1 MKKLKKVLAMII
13 CSMMVFSL
21 VGCDNSSNGN
31 SDAPSASDNGGNTQ
45 DPNATP
51 KPITLETAI
60 DINKLSDAKKFSEAG
75 YSDKILKL
83 DSKEGVCI
91 GKYDLSKYDRI
102 VISYSGDASAPMALH
117 QIYLK
122 DAKGNVIAS
131 KYLKNNEDGS
141 WVNAVRDVEMTFN
154 SSYNGDL
161 YLSKSDYAHCAAV
174 SKIVLY
180 CGGATESTEKYF
192 QGTQAE
198 LVAKI
203 LAEAQVV
210 TDFARDKKFTYGNAS
225 INPGI
230 NWAEL
235 DTKKAI
241 KPSEKLSSCDRL
253 VDWVL
258 YRCGFTNQ
266 RYNNGYYVEE
276 VKAWIESMGFE
287 KITDVSKLKAGDIVF
302 TGNPSDPG
310 PGHVFICASEN
321 LGGNVYLRYDH
332 GSTER
337 IQCTKGTEVTK
348 GKQPFKEPITG
359 MFYAY
364 RPVV

>member
-31 SDAPSASDNGGNTQ
+31 SDAPSASDNGENTK

-122 DAKGNVIAS
+122 DTKGNVIAS

-302 TGNPSDPG
+302 TGNLSDPG
-310 PGHVFICASEN
+310 PGHVFICASDN

-337 IQCTKGTEVTK
+337 IQCTKGTEVTR

>member
-1 MKKLKKVLAMII
+1 MKKSLA
-13 CSMMVFSL
+13 
-21 VGCDNSSNGN
+21 
-31 SDAPSASDNGGNTQ
+31 
-45 DPNATP
+45 
-51 KPITLETAI
+51 
-60 DINKLSDAKKFSEAG
+60 
-75 YSDKILKL
+75 
-83 DSKEGVCI
+83 
-91 GKYDLSKYDRI
+91 
-102 VISYSGDASAPMALH
+102 
-117 QIYLK
+117 
-122 DAKGNVIAS
+122 
-131 KYLKNNEDGS
+131 KNLRLQNI
-141 WVNAVRDVEMTFN
+141 R
-154 SSYNGDL
+154 
-161 YLSKSDYAHCAAV
+161 
-174 SKIVLY
+174 
-180 CGGATESTEKYF
+180 
-192 QGTQAE
+192 
-198 LVAKI
+198 
-203 LAEAQVV
+203 
-210 TDFARDKKFTYGNAS
+210 FARDKKFTYGNAS

-302 TGNPSDPG
+302 TGNLSDPG
-310 PGHVFICASEN
+310 PGHVFICASDN

-337 IQCTKGTEVTK
+337 IQCTKGTEVTR